1 MAARRNSASRIYTL
15 RVELQYIEPL
25 IWRRLHVPTNIPLPR
40 LHSVLQVAMGW
51 TDSHLHSFHI
61 GDRVYSNSED
71 LEELNMLAEKGQVL
85 GVLMGE
91 TIREF
96 SYEYDFGDGWEHRI
110 VVESIGKPVPDWP
123 YPLCV
128 AGERACPPEDV
139 GGIPGYEEFLEAIAN
154 PDHEEHESM
163 LVWVGGAFDP
173 EGFDINCVNR
183 ELRRLR
189 L

>member
-1 MAARRNSASRIYTL
+1 MAPRPGLEPGTCGYT
-15 RVELQYIEPL
+15 
-25 IWRRLHVPTNIPLPR
+25 
-40 LHSVLQVAMGW
+40 
-51 TDSHLHSFHI
+51 
-61 GDRVYSNSED
+61 NSED
-71 LEELNMLAEKGQVL
+71 FADLNMLAEKGHSL
-85 GVLMGE
+85 GALLGA

-96 SYEYDFGDGWEHRI
+96 EYEYDFGDGWEHRI
-110 VVESIGKPVPDWP
+110 VVEATSKAAADWP
-123 YPLCV
+123 YPLCA

-139 GGIPGYEEFLEAIAN
+139 GGVSGYEDFVKAITDPN
-154 PDHEEHESM
+154 DEEHGRM

>member
-1 MAARRNSASRIYTL
+1 MATRRNSTSSIYTL

-25 IWRRLHVPTNIPLPR
+25 IWRRLLVPTNIALPR
-40 LHSVLQVAMGW
+40 LHSVLQVAIGW

-61 GDRVYSNSED
+61 GDRVYSNTD
-71 LEELNMLAEKGQVL
+71 NLEELNMLGEKGHTL
-85 GVLMGE
+85 GALQGE
-91 TIREF
+91 TVREF
-96 SYEYDFGDGWEHRI
+96 GYEYDFGDGWEHRI
-110 VVESIGKPVPDWP
+110 VVEAVGKPVPDWS

-139 GGIPGYEEFLEAIAN
+139 GGIPGYQAFLEAIAN
-154 PDHEEHESM
+154 PDDEEHDSM

>member
-1 MAARRNSASRIYTL
+1 MATRRNSASSICTL
-15 RVELQYIEPL
+15 RIELQYIEPL
-25 IWRRLHVPTNIPLPR
+25 IWRRLHVAANIALPR

-61 GDRVYSNSED
+61 GDRVYSNGED
-71 LEELNMLAEKGQVL
+71 LEELNMLAEKGHAL
-85 GVLMGE
+85 GSLLGE

-96 SYEYDFGDGWEHRI
+96 GYEYDFGDGWEHRI
-110 VVESIGKPVPDWP
+110 VVESIGKPVPDWF

-139 GGIPGYEEFLEAIAN
+139 GGIHGYQEFLEAIAD
-154 PDHEEHESM
+154 PDHEEHDRM